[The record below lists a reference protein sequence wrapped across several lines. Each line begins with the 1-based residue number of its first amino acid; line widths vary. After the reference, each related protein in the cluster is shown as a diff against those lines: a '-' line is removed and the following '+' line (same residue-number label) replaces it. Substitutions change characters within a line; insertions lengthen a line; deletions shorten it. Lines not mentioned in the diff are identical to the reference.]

1 MRPKKLIASIGVLCL
16 AAVGLSAC
24 SSSNSSSKDKQEITW
39 MDAAEIPT
47 MDISKATDN
56 TSFNQLN
63 NVMEGL
69 YRLGKDEK
77 IENALA
83 TKTQVSQNGKKW
95 VFTLRKSKWSDGTPL
110 TAKDFVYSWRRTV
123 NPATG
128 SQYAYLFEG
137 IKNATDI
144 TAGKKPVSSLGVK
157 ADGKYKLV
165 VTLDKQVPYF
175 KLLMGFPLFFPQ
187 QEKMVKSAGSK
198 YGTASKYVA
207 YNGPF
212 VQTGWSGANLSWKL
226 KKNKNYWDKKAVKL
240 NTINYS
246 VQKTTSTAYNMY
258 QSNMLDATKLDAEQS
273 KHLKEDPGYTV
284 RNSAS
289 TFYLQYNQAKLKAL
303 RNTNLR
309 RAISMAV
316 NRQSLVKILGGGNTA
331 ANSLTAKNLAKVD
344 GVDFS
349 STVSDNGYD
358 AYNPTAA
365 KKLFKQALK
374 ELGTKSISLTIL
386 SDDTDVAK
394 KTTET
399 LQSQLES
406 TLPGMN
412 IKTQNVP
419 FKTRLSRSTAGDFD
433 IVVSA
438 WGADFADPISF
449 DDLFTSNNANNNG
462 KWKNKE
468 YDQLIEASKNT
479 TDQKQRWKDLRQA
492 ESLLLDQQ
500 GVSPLYY
507 QGEAWLVRPDIK
519 GIIYNSAGANYNFK
533 NAYVAKN

>member
-1 MRPKKLIASIGVLCL
+1 MRPKKLIASIGVMCL

-24 SSSNSSSKDKQEITW
+24 SSSNSSSSSKQEITW

-95 VFTLRKSKWSDGTPL
+95 VFTLRKSKWSDGSPL

-144 TAGKKPVSSLGVK
+144 TAGKKPVSSLGIK

-165 VTLDKQVPYF
+165 VTLDKQIPYF

-212 VQTGWSGANLSWKL
+212 VQSGWSGANLSWKL

-246 VQKTTSTAYNMY
+246 VQKTT
-258 QSNMLDATKLDAEQS
+258 
-273 KHLKEDPGYTV
+273 
-284 RNSAS
+284 
-289 TFYLQYNQAKLKAL
+289 
-303 RNTNLR
+303 
-309 RAISMAV
+309 
-316 NRQSLVKILGGGNTA
+316 
-331 ANSLTAKNLAKVD
+331 
-344 GVDFS
+344 
-349 STVSDNGYD
+349 
-358 AYNPTAA
+358 
-365 KKLFKQALK
+365 
-374 ELGTKSISLTIL
+374 
-386 SDDTDVAK
+386 
-394 KTTET
+394 
-399 LQSQLES
+399 
-406 TLPGMN
+406 
-412 IKTQNVP
+412 
-419 FKTRLSRSTAGDFD
+419 
-433 IVVSA
+433 
-438 WGADFADPISF
+438 
-449 DDLFTSNNANNNG
+449 
-462 KWKNKE
+462 
-468 YDQLIEASKNT
+468 
-479 TDQKQRWKDLRQA
+479 
-492 ESLLLDQQ
+492 
-500 GVSPLYY
+500 
-507 QGEAWLVRPDIK
+507 
-519 GIIYNSAGANYNFK
+519 
-533 NAYVAKN
+533 